1 MYVFPKW
8 GKYPD
13 SLFNYDQENL
23 VLWMIGCLIIGGLFI
38 SVLSNRLYYHNNK
51 NGKPA
56 FLCTFLIIVILCL
69 FNDLSDS

>member
-1 MYVFPKW
+1 MDREEADNYFYVRFCHMVWVLIFYILYNGMYVFPKW

-38 SVLSNRLYYHNNK
+38 SVLSNM
-51 NGKPA
+51 
-56 FLCTFLIIVILCL
+56 F
-69 FNDLSDS
+69 